1 MPLHISFVISQFSS
15 LHHLS
20 TYRASREIL
29 IFFLKLFYVSFVLI
43 LVFAMSNKIRAK
55 FSHYERLYKI

>member
-1 MPLHISFVISQFSS
+1 MPSHISFVISQFSS
-15 LHHLS
+15 LCHLS

-29 IFFLKLFYVSFVLI
+29 IFFLKLLYVSFVLI
-43 LVFAMSNKIRAK
+43 LVFAVSNKILAK